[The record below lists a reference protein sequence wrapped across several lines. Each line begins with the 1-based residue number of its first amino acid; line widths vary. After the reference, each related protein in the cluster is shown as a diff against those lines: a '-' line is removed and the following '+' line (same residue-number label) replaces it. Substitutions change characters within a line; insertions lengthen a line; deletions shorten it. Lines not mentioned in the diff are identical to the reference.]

1 MSASYGQFCPIAKAS
16 EIFATRWTPL
26 IVREVMTG
34 VHSFNDIHRG
44 VPLISRAVLVARL
57 RELEDHG
64 VIERRPRAGG
74 AGHEYWLTPAGEGL
88 RVVMHALGQWGMT
101 YTHDRI
107 KRSDLDPALLIWGL
121 RKRVDLST
129 LPDRRVV
136 LRFEFSGVPASR
148 TKFRIMWLILGRSGV
163 DVCMKDPGFAVDLT
177 LRVNIRDYVE
187 VYLGH
192 TKWRDAAGTALQLD
206 GDLQI
211 ARAFP
216 VWLRFETVTGR
227 NAPAP
232 HLAARPVP
240 VQTDH
245 SDRLPPPPRGMRGC
259 SPCGPRDGSQAP
271 TVRSH
276 DRSSDRGLPALS
288 PNIHGPSGEQIRA
301 TRLARNSPI
310 GNPQTDSNVR
320 LYPLDHCHLRRLPAA
335 EPAVEF
341 EARGW
346 HQQSVQGCDAKIA
359 PNASQR
365 IGSPCSRSAIG

>member
-1 MSASYGQFCPIAKAS
+1 MWPRRLALPSLFFVLAVPAAGDYIGQMSTSYGQFCPIAKAS

-64 VIERRPRAGG
+64 VIERRPRGADG

-163 DVCMKDPGFAVDLT
+163 DVCMKDPGFAIDLT
-177 LRVNIRDYVE
+177 LRGNIRDYVE

-216 VWLRFETVTGR
+216 VWLRFETVSGR

-240 VQTDH
+240 IQTDH
-245 SDRLPPPPRGMRGC
+245 SDRLPPRPRGMR
-259 SPCGPRDGSQAP
+259 A
-271 TVRSH
+271 
-276 DRSSDRGLPALS
+276 
-288 PNIHGPSGEQIRA
+288 
-301 TRLARNSPI
+301 
-310 GNPQTDSNVR
+310 
-320 LYPLDHCHLRRLPAA
+320 
-335 EPAVEF
+335 
-341 EARGW
+341 
-346 HQQSVQGCDAKIA
+346 
-359 PNASQR
+359 
-365 IGSPCSRSAIG
+365 

>member
-1 MSASYGQFCPIAKAS
+1 MWTGRLALPSLFFVLAVPAAGDYMGRMSVSYRQFCPIAKAS

-26 IVREVMTG
+26 IVRELMAG

-64 VIERRPRAGG
+64 VIERRPRADG

-88 RVVMHALGQWGMT
+88 RAVVDALGQWGMT

-121 RKRVDLST
+121 RRRVDLSA
-129 LPDRRVV
+129 LPDRHVV

-177 LRVNIRDYVE
+177 LRGNIRDYVE

-192 TKWRDAAGTALQLD
+192 TKWRDAAGTALQFD

-216 VWLRFETVTGR
+216 VWLRFETVSGR

-245 SDRLPPPPRGMRGC
+245 SDRLPPRPRGR
-259 SPCGPRDGSQAP
+259 
-271 TVRSH
+271 
-276 DRSSDRGLPALS
+276 
-288 PNIHGPSGEQIRA
+288 RA
-301 TRLARNSPI
+301 
-310 GNPQTDSNVR
+310 
-320 LYPLDHCHLRRLPAA
+320 
-335 EPAVEF
+335 
-341 EARGW
+341 
-346 HQQSVQGCDAKIA
+346 
-359 PNASQR
+359 
-365 IGSPCSRSAIG
+365 

>member
-1 MSASYGQFCPIAKAS
+1 MGRMSASYGQFCPIAKAS

-44 VPLISRAVLVARL
+44 VPLISRAVLIARL

-64 VIERRPRAGG
+64 VIERRPRGADG

-88 RVVMHALGQWGMT
+88 HVVMHALGQWGMT

-163 DVCMKDPGFAVDLT
+163 DVCMKDPGFAIDLT
-177 LRVNIRDYVE
+177 LRGNIRDYVE

-192 TKWRDAAGTALQLD
+192 TNWRDVAGAALQLD

-216 VWLRFETVTGR
+216 VWLRFETVNGL

-232 HLAARPVP
+232 HLSAGPAP

-245 SDRLPPPPRGMRGC
+245 SDRLPSDPSGMRAR
-259 SPCGPRDGSQAP
+259 SPGGPRATDRRPAYDAP
-271 TVRSH
+271 TR
-276 DRSSDRGLPALS
+276 
-288 PNIHGPSGEQIRA
+288 
-301 TRLARNSPI
+301 
-310 GNPQTDSNVR
+310 
-320 LYPLDHCHLRRLPAA
+320 
-335 EPAVEF
+335 
-341 EARGW
+341 
-346 HQQSVQGCDAKIA
+346 
-359 PNASQR
+359 
-365 IGSPCSRSAIG
+365 